1 MNNNRTNDYG
11 KMGWDGEILD
21 WKQFT
26 ITLHKYTGIEWLEK
40 EHKRSNWWRTSE
52 MNKNRIR
59 IKWLDTNT
67 AITQPNGTI
76 EVGSLITDE
85 NKRTTGKQTLGT
97 LSEWSHQV
105 NIQSRHV

>member
-52 MNKNRIR
+52 MNKKWLR

-67 AITQPNGTI
+67 AITQPNGTNDV
-76 EVGSLITDE
+76 ESPITAE
-85 NKRTTGKQTLGT
+85 NKRTIGKLALGT
-97 LSEWSHQV
+97 LSKWRHQAST
-105 NIQSRHV
+105 QSRHV